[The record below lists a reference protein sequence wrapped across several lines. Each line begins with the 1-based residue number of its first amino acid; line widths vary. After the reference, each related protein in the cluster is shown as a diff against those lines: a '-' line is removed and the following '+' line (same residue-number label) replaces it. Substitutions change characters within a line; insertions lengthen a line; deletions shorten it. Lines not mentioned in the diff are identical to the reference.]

1 MKNLIIA
8 MLALGCITN
17 AQTTEATADQTAN
30 QSTSKI
36 QDLQQ
41 KDQQMKDIDE
51 EITNQRMRAALG
63 SKSKWSVRT
72 ASAFQGGSIKKP
84 VDANRP
90 NYRGAVATPTATYF
104 YSDVAI
110 KRRLGD
116 MDSLNFG
123 TGLLLFKP
131 FHRTLEEST
140 NSGRGAR
147 NLNIS
152 NPYLEYNLAYK
163 VMGLQSSSSVMY
175 THSVNKFD
183 VNDVKSIGTFDLS
196 QMFIGEI
203 TNNLS
208 FGASF
213 ALSRTMYQGSS
224 DFDGQGNP
232 KVNLEPAIYPFAE
245 YMFNDKYS
253 FRTVFGY
260 FQFQE
265 FANDLGKYR
274 QLTPY
279 QSMGIGIS
287 VNRDVYIY
295 PNVQFAPKA
304 MTADRTNIGLSANI
318 NIF

>member
-17 AQTTEATADQTAN
+17 AQTTEATADQAAN

-36 QDLQQ
+36 GDLQQ

-51 EITNQRMRAALG
+51 EITNQRLRATLG

-72 ASAFQGGSIKKP
+72 SSAFQGGSIKKP
-84 VDANRP
+84 VDQNRP

-104 YSDVAI
+104 YSDIAV

-123 TGLLLFKP
+123 TGLLLYKP
-131 FHRTLEEST
+131 FHRTLNEST
-140 NSGRGAR
+140 NSGSGAR

-163 VMGLQSSSSVMY
+163 LAGLQASSSVSY
-175 THSVNKFD
+175 SHSVNKFD
-183 VNDVKSIGTFDLS
+183 VNDVKTIGSFDVS
-196 QMFIGEI
+196 QMLIGEI

-208 FGASF
+208 FGAS
-213 ALSRTMYQGSS
+213 LSVSKTMYKGSS
-224 DFDGQGNP
+224 KFDGQGDR
-232 KVNLEPAIYPFAE
+232 KVNLEPGLFPFAE
-245 YMFNDKYS
+245 YTFNDTYS

-265 FANDLGKYR
+265 FETDPGKFR

-279 QSMGIGIS
+279 QSMGVGIS

-295 PNVQFAPKA
+295 PNIQFAPKA
-304 MTADRTNIGLSANI
+304 ITADRTNIGVSANI

>member
-17 AQTTEATADQTAN
+17 AQTTEATADQSVN

-36 QDLQQ
+36 QDLQK
-41 KDQQMKDIDE
+41 KDEQMKDIDD
-51 EITNQRMRAALG
+51 EITNQRLRASLG

-84 VDANRP
+84 LDADRP
-90 NYRGAVATPTATYF
+90 NYRGTVATPVSTYF
-104 YSDVAI
+104 YSNVAV

-123 TGLLLFKP
+123 TGLVLYKP
-131 FHRTLEEST
+131 FHRTLDEST

-147 NLNIS
+147 NLNID

-163 VMGLQSSSSVMY
+163 IGGLQASSAIMY
-175 THSVNKFD
+175 THSVNKYD
-183 VNDVKSIGTFDLS
+183 VNDVKTIGSFDVS
-196 QMFIGEI
+196 QMLIGEL

-213 ALSRTMYQGSS
+213 SLSKTMYKGSS
-224 DFDGQGNP
+224 KFDGEGSP

-245 YMFNDKYS
+245 YTFNDTYS

-260 FQFQE
+260 FTFQE
-265 FANDLGKYR
+265 FETDPGKYK
-274 QLTPY
+274 QAGPY

-287 VNRDVYIY
+287 VNRDLYIY
-295 PNVQFAPKA
+295 PNIQFAPKA

>member
-1 MKNLIIA
+1 MV
-8 MLALGCITN
+8 LGSMAQ
-17 AQTTEATADQTAN
+17 AQTEAAADQTAN
-30 QSTSKI
+30 QSSSKI
-36 QDLQQ
+36 ETLQQ
-41 KDQQMKDIDE
+41 KDQQMKDMDD
-51 EITNQRMRAALG
+51 EITNQRLRATLG

-84 VDANRP
+84 LDQNRP

-104 YSDVAI
+104 YSDIAI

-123 TGLLLFKP
+123 TGLTLFKP
-131 FHRTLEEST
+131 FHRTLDEST
-140 NSGRGAR
+140 NSGKGAR

-163 VMGLQSSSSVMY
+163 IGNLQASTSGTY
-175 THSVNKFD
+175 THAVNDFD
-183 VNDVKSIGTFDLS
+183 VSEVKSIGTFDVS
-196 QMFIGEI
+196 QTLIGEL
-203 TNNLS
+203 TSNLS

-213 ALSRTMYQGSS
+213 TLSKTMYKGSG
-224 DFDGQGNP
+224 DFDGQGSP
-232 KVNLEPAIYPFAE
+232 KVNFEPAIYPFAE
-245 YMFNDKYS
+245 YTFNDTYS

-265 FANDLGKYR
+265 FANDKGEFR

-295 PNVQFAPKA
+295 PNIQIAPKDIS
-304 MTADRTNIGLSANI
+304 ADRTNIGLSANI